1 MNNKVKDVSIKNHT
15 YHFFNGIS
23 KMKMKRLTNKL
34 ASKCLQKILIDCIGN
49 VAIKYSKYVKINSV
63 NPLYLIFSK
72 MNGHLDTKEINKNK
86 YLALIPTNQSKEKIN
101 KY

>member
-23 KMKMKRLTNKL
+23 NIKRLTNKL
-34 ASKCLQKILIDCIGN
+34 ASKCLQKILIHCIGY
-49 VAIKYSKYVKINSV
+49 ATIKYSEYVKMNSV

-72 MNGHLDTKEINKNK
+72 MNGHLDTTEINENK
-86 YLALIPTNQSKEKIN
+86 YLALIPTNKSKE
-101 KY
+101 

>member
-23 KMKMKRLTNKL
+23 NIKRLTNKL
-34 ASKCLQKILIDCIGN
+34 ASKCLQKLLIHCIGY
-49 VAIKYSKYVKINSV
+49 VTIKYSKYVKINSV

>member
-1 MNNKVKDVSIKNHT
+1 MNNIVKDVSIKNHT
-15 YHFFNGIS
+15 YHFSNGIS
-23 KMKMKRLTNKL
+23 SIKRLTNKL
-34 ASKCLQKILIDCIGN
+34 PCKCLQKILIHCIGY
-49 VAIKYSKYVKINSV
+49 VTIKYSKYVKINSV
-63 NPLYLIFSK
+63 SPLYLIFSK

>member
-23 KMKMKRLTNKL
+23 NIKRLTNKL
-34 ASKCLQKILIDCIGN
+34 ATKCLQKLLIHCSGY
-49 VAIKYSKYVKINSV
+49 VTIKYSKYVKINSV

-86 YLALIPTNQSKEKIN
+86 YLALIHTNQSKEKIN

>member
-23 KMKMKRLTNKL
+23 KIKRLTNKL
-34 ASKCLQKILIDCIGN
+34 ASKCLQKILIDCIGY
-49 VAIKYSKYVKINSV
+49 VTVKYSKYVKIDSV